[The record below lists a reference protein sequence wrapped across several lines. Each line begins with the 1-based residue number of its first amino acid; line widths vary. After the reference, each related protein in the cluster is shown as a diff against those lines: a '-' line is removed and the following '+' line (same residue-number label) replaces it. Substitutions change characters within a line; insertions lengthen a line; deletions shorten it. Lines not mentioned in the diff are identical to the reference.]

1 MTYRTRTFAAILV
14 ASSLALAASTAL
26 VSTSLRR
33 AMLADIEASLVKQ
46 VRLAAELLSDR
57 ASLANPDDE
66 AAVIGRLIGS
76 RVTFVRADGVVI
88 GDSDVAA
95 NDLDK
100 VDNHLAREEVQE
112 AILDGVGAAVRQSR
126 TSGEDTMYAAAAVRQ
141 EGLARTANLATPA
154 GACG

>member
-1 MTYRTRTFAAILV
+1 MTFRTRTFAAILV

-26 VSTSLRR
+26 VTTSLRR

-57 ASLANPDDE
+57 GSLSSPDDE
-66 AAVIGRLIGS
+66 AAVIARLIGS
-76 RVTFVRADGVVI
+76 RVTFMRADGVVI

-112 AILDGVGAAVRQSR
+112 A
-126 TSGEDTMYAAAAVRQ
+126 
-141 EGLARTANLATPA
+141 
-154 GACG
+154 